1 MQLQLMSVVEE
12 TKARQ
17 NDILSQI
24 HQTQQI
30 QREHSN
36 AFHAS
41 NAAYG
46 ESKNHQI
53 LLDRGYSRDEQLSNK
68 HASIYYNPYEKH
80 TILAYRGTQLTDPE
94 DLKADL
100 DIAANTQHNNV
111 AFKTARSLYETTFK
125 KYNNPITI
133 TGHSLGGSKA
143 LNVASTYKTK
153 AITFNPG
160 ISAFGQDIGDSFVY
174 HKQGDI
180 VSSRFRGKKENI
192 NVSSGGHSL
201 STFKKF

>member
-1 MQLQLMSVVEE
+1 MNVVEQ

-17 NDILSQI
+17 NDILSHI
-24 HQTQQI
+24 HQTQQT

-41 NAAYG
+41 NAVYG
-46 ESKNHQI
+46 ESKNHQV

-68 HASIYYNPYEKH
+68 HASIYHNPTENH
-80 TILAYRGTQLTDPE
+80 TILAYRGTQLSDPE

-100 DIAANTQHNNV
+100 DIALNKQHNNQ
-111 AFKTARSLYETTFK
+111 AFKTARTLYETTTK
-125 KYNNPITI
+125 KYNTPLTI

-143 LNVASTYKTK
+143 LDVAKTYNTK
-153 AITFNPG
+153 AVTFNPG
-160 ISAFGQDIGDSFVY
+160 ISAFGEDTGNSTVY

-180 VSSRFRGKKENI
+180 VSSRFKGKNTHISK
-192 NVSSGGHSL
+192 GGHSL
-201 STFKKF
+201 STFKNF